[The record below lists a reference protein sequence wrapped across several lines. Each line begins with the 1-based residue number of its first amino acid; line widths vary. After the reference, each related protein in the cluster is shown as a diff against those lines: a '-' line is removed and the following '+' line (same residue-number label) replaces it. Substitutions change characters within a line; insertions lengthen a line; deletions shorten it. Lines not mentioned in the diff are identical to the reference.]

1 MFKWI
6 KRIALG
12 AGVLAGVLVVFGIAF
27 EQWSRWKV
35 SREYPP
41 IGQLFEVDGR
51 YVHLY
56 CSGTGAPTVVLQ
68 SGLDALGSLSWA
80 SVQPEIAKTNR
91 VCSYDRAGILWSDG
105 RDNLPSAN
113 QITERLHS
121 LLGVASEKPPYVMV
135 GHSLGGPLTMVFAD
149 RYRDE
154 IEGIVLVDSAH
165 PAQESRFSPEL
176 ITAMGGPPSP
186 LILKVMAATG
196 LLRLLDSG
204 SADGDP
210 EEVQLALKYFPQ
222 SVRGV
227 LSEIAAMEEM
237 LGEPY
242 EAGSFGELPL
252 IVLTA
257 GKLPDEL
264 PPGMTP
270 ELTEEI
276 SNVWSELQ
284 IELTALSTSGEQRV
298 IDDATHYIQYDNPDA
313 VIAAIRDVVTASQQ
327 TIQKN

>member
-1 MFKWI
+1 M
-6 KRIALG
+6 
-12 AGVLAGVLVVFGIAF
+12 
-27 EQWSRWKV
+27 
-35 SREYPP
+35 
-41 IGQLFEVDGR
+41 
-51 YVHLY
+51 
-56 CSGTGAPTVVLQ
+56 
-68 SGLDALGSLSWA
+68 
-80 SVQPEIAKTNR
+80 
-91 VCSYDRAGILWSDG
+91 
-105 RDNLPSAN
+105 
-113 QITERLHS
+113 
-121 LLGVASEKPPYVMV
+121 
-135 GHSLGGPLTMVFAD
+135 
-149 RYRDE
+149 
-154 IEGIVLVDSAH
+154 
-165 PAQESRFSPEL
+165 
-176 ITAMGGPPSP
+176 
-186 LILKVMAATG
+186 
-196 LLRLLDSG
+196 LDSG

-210 EEVQLALKYFPQ
+210 EEVQLELKYFPQ

-276 SNVWSELQ
+276 SNVRSELQ